1 MAARQRILIVDDD
14 RRMCG
19 FVTKFLEREG
29 FAAEFALNG
38 AGMRE
43 AIAAGMFNLII
54 LDLTFPDGDDGI
66 TLARS
71 LRACS
76 ETPLIMLSGK
86 CEIIDKIVCLEIGA
100 DDYLTKPFEPRELLA
115 RIRTILRRSQT
126 RETTRRVPGATPDK
140 LACFYGFSCD
150 LDGQTLAGPDG
161 VNIPLT
167 GQELRLLTALVQRP
181 GRVLTR
187 DQILD
192 LIAHRQ
198 WAPLDRS
205 VDVLVGKLR
214 RKLGDHGRHAQMIRT
229 VRGEGYVFIAPLDFR
244 PSAAGA
250 HPPRSLSD
258 AAAEVR

>member
-38 AGMRE
+38 AGMRQ
-43 AIAAGMFNLII
+43 AIAAGVFNLII

-71 LRACS
+71 LRAAS

-126 RETTRRVPGATPDK
+126 QGATRRALQSDNLV
-140 LACFYGFSCD
+140 CFCGFSCD
-150 LDGQTLAGPDG
+150 IDGQMLVGPDG
-161 VNIPLT
+161 ARIPLT

-198 WAPLDRS
+198 WAPLDRC

-214 RKLGDHGRHAQMIRT
+214 RKLGDHGRQARMIRT
-229 VRGEGYVFIAPLDFR
+229 VRGEGYVFTAPLDFR
-244 PSAAGA
+244 PNVAAN
-250 HPPRSLSD
+250 HPPRRLSD
-258 AAAEVR
+258 ATAEAR

>member
-1 MAARQRILIVDDD
+1 VAARQRILIVDDD

-38 AGMRE
+38 SGMRE

-126 RETTRRVPGATPDK
+126 REATRAGAGAPDK
-140 LACFYGFSCD
+140 LACFCGFSCD

-161 VNIPLT
+161 VPIALT

-214 RKLGDHGRHAQMIRT
+214 RKLGDHGRHGRMIRT
-229 VRGEGYVFIAPLDFR
+229 VRGEGYVFTAPLDFR
-244 PSAAGA
+244 PNAAAA
-250 HPPRSLSD
+250 HPPRHLSG
-258 AAAEVR
+258 ATAEAR

>member
-1 MAARQRILIVDDD
+1 
-14 RRMCG
+14 MCG

-38 AGMRE
+38 AGMRD

-66 TLARS
+66 SLARS

-76 ETPLIMLSGK
+76 ETPLIVLSGK

-100 DDYLTKPFEPRELLA
+100 DDYITKPFEPRELLA
-115 RIRTILRRSQT
+115 RIRTILRRTQI
-126 RETTRRVPGATPDK
+126 RGPAGGAATPPDK
-140 LACFYGFSCD
+140 LIFFCGFSFD
-150 LDGQTLAGPDG
+150 LAGQTLAGPDG
-161 VNIPLT
+161 VDIPLT
-167 GQELRLLTALVQRP
+167 GQELRLLVALVKRP

-198 WAPLDRS
+198 WAPFDRS

-214 RKLGDHGRHAQMIRT
+214 RKLGEYGRRARMIRT
-229 VRGEGYVFIAPLDFR
+229 VRGEGYVFTVLADCCPNVPPAARPLRRSPEAP
-244 PSAAGA
+244 AEAG
-250 HPPRSLSD
+250 
-258 AAAEVR
+258 

>member
-43 AIAAGMFNLII
+43 AIAAGIFNLII
-54 LDLTFPDGDDGI
+54 LDLTFPNGDDGI

-126 RETTRRVPGATPDK
+126 HGAT
-140 LACFYGFSCD
+140 
-150 LDGQTLAGPDG
+150 
-161 VNIPLT
+161 
-167 GQELRLLTALVQRP
+167 R
-181 GRVLTR
+181 GRRCRRRTNWPTFTDSAAISTVR
-187 DQILD
+187 
-192 LIAHRQ
+192 R
-198 WAPLDRS
+198 WLDRMVCTS
-205 VDVLVGKLR
+205 LLPAKS
-214 RKLGDHGRHAQMIRT
+214 
-229 VRGEGYVFIAPLDFR
+229 
-244 PSAAGA
+244 SAC
-250 HPPRSLSD
+250 
-258 AAAEVR
+258 